1 MSGLGIPII
10 SKKSDNNKQTNNI
23 LRAGLP
29 IGWQLKNYLFT
40 AEEDYLIHS
49 RAFFCNLKAF
59 NKLSITSE

>member
-1 MSGLGIPII
+1 MFGLGTPII

-40 AEEDYLIHS
+40 AEEDYLI
-49 RAFFCNLKAF
+49 AELFFAF
-59 NKLSITSE
+59 NKLFITSE